1 MAQSPYDTYKQ
12 YEQDAAE
19 KVKSDYD
26 ALKNSAGQA
35 VSDYSNSVTAAYD
48 AAKQQAAD
56 SAAAEQAALP
66 QQYRAT
72 FDKNELQQRIN
83 ERQLQERMNRL
94 GLTDSGLNRTQQ
106 AAVNLQRSN
115 ADLAAAQQKTAAAN
129 AIRQQLAEN
138 QAALDQQ
145 KMLAIANAQYN
156 MQSKLPDYLYSLMNS
171 AADRNASLANAYY
184 TGELDRYATDK
195 SYDASKYNAD
205 KDYAAS
211 IYGTD
216 KSYDASRYN
225 ADRDYEASKY
235 STDVNNS
242 LNRYQIDRNSALD
255 LLNIVRQMAGSNDP
269 VDKNYVLQLLDELR
283 RQGY

>member
-12 YEQDAAE
+12 NRQDVE
-19 KVKSDYD
+19 ESVKKDYD

-35 VSDYSNSVTAAYD
+35 VSDYSDSVTAAYD
-48 AAKQQAAD
+48 TAKQQAAD
-56 SAAAEQAALP
+56 SAAAQRGTLP

-83 ERQLQERMNRL
+83 ERQLKERMNQL

-129 AIRQQLAEN
+129 AINQQLAEN
-138 QAALDQQ
+138 QAALEQQ
-145 KMLAIANAQYN
+145 KQLAIANAQYN
-156 MQSKLPDYLYSLMNS
+156 VQSRLPEYLYALMNS
-171 AADRNASLANAYY
+171 AADRNASMANAYY
-184 TGELDRYATDK
+184 NGELDRYATDK

-211 IYGTD
+211 VYGTD

-225 ADRDYEASKY
+225 ADRDYDASRY
-235 STDVNNS
+235 STDVSNS
-242 LNRYQIDRNSALD
+242 LSRYEIDRNNALK
-255 LLNIVRQMAGSNDP
+255 LLDIVAGMADGYTP
-269 VDKNYVLQLLDELR
+269 ADKNYVLQVLDELR